1 LTYVEQGSGFVLSD
15 INYPLNGSID
25 EKKKFFNKNLA
36 CKRKILRKK
45 IMTGIMIYMRIEFLK
60 IFN

>member
-1 LTYVEQGSGFVLSD
+1 MIKDKSWKILIQISFKINLTIK
-15 INYPLNGSID
+15 INR
-25 EKKKFFNKNLA
+25 KKFFNKNFA

-60 IFN
+60 IFK

>member
-1 LTYVEQGSGFVLSD
+1 MIKDKSLKKLIQISFKINLTIK
-15 INYPLNGSID
+15 INRKN
-25 EKKKFFNKNLA
+25 FFNKNLA

-60 IFN
+60 IFK